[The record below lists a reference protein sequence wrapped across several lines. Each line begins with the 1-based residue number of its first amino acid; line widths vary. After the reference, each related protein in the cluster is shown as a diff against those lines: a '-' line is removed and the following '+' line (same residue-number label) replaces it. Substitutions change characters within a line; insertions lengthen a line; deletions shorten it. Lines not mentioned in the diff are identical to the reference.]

1 MNNLIAQKNALI
13 EKIREDWQKTPEEY
27 RYYSKENIQQCDLD
41 LENFIQNL
49 NHLDKKSD
57 IQSQIAQEIR
67 QICEKLSTFDNPE
80 EADNPEYSYGF
91 LYSHLTDEMSEFI
104 IKSAVAF
111 GFCSPKI
118 EPIKPLEFY
127 LISNDWSPF
136 RVAMGA
142 SEENGIVL
150 EYNAKKHCFYFDET
164 PFYDPTF
171 LPMFNVSLNEKGTEF
186 SFEVLQSG
194 EYKKY
199 ILSAQNQS
207 DALWFHLIF
216 DLHHQ
221 KIVLDE
227 KPKNF
232 ADITLDIRNEMIYR
246 FENTNY
252 NENGDMI
259 TMYNEGAGA
268 KVFVW
273 GINEKGE
280 MQSPNVVSDLKIVD
294 EKFFVVHAVP
304 DWKRFEVQ
312 SVDFQGDELVVVTK
326 NQMITYDEERTKI
339 ISDCTPQIYHY
350 PIKTYPFLLDFIQKV
365 IALKKEFVSGYQ
377 K

>member
-27 RYYSKENIQQCDLD
+27 RYYSEENIQQCDLD

-67 QICEKLSTFDNPE
+67 QICEKLSTFDDPE

-104 IKSAVAF
+104 IKSAMAF

-150 EYNAKKHCFYFDET
+150 EYNAKKRCFYFDET

-207 DALWFHLIF
+207 DTLWFGLIF

-221 KIVLDE
+221 KIILDE

-268 KVFVW
+268 MIFVW

-280 MQSPNVVSDLKIVD
+280 MQSPSEVSDLKIVD

-326 NQMITYDEERTKI
+326 NQMTTRTEQGEI